1 MSNLKPNLDKV
12 KCEQRLSTDSQDYSV
27 GDGQAKKKGGRK
39 SRAEGEAEG
48 DADPN
53 QPPKKR
59 GKGKKKDAGIFS
71 FSS

>member
-1 MSNLKPNLDKV
+1 M
-12 KCEQRLSTDSQDYSV
+12 STDSQDYSV